1 MHHILVS
8 WHKIPL
14 ELSSWIIML
23 WTKRAHQ
30 NTSFYTFVCFNE
42 ISPNSSCQFWNHQV
56 KVYSNFTSLFNVMK
70 DNSSVFFLAQTFIR
84 WTKSNFQT
92 LEWLGK
98 KSPNTYVMF
107 ETTSQFFL
115 KTLHH
120 SSASW
125 EITLLYFFSRNCT
138 WFGQKD
144 PIKVQN
150 IRLSTAHVKFH

>member
-1 MHHILVS
+1 MS

-14 ELSSWIIML
+14 KFSSWIIML
-23 WTKRAHQ
+23 WTKRGHQ
-30 NTSFYTFVCFNE
+30 NANFYTFVCFNE
-42 ISPNSSCQFWNHQV
+42 TSPNSSCQFWNHQV
-56 KVYSNFTSLFNVMK
+56 KVYPNFASLFNVMK
-70 DNSSVFFLAQTFIR
+70 LNSDITPLYFFLAQTFML

-92 LEWLGK
+92 LEWLGKK

-150 IRLSTAHVKFH
+150 FRLSTAHVKFH